1 MSGPNPNP
9 IGGIL
14 RTPVTANATHFS
26 DEFKSILIITNP
38 LTHRRTQTSAAS
50 SEVNV
55 KSIYEQ
61 QQSTCSPAS
70 ADGALARYITSINA
84 ALPAIAIWQLGAV
97 EH

>member
-1 MSGPNPNP
+1 M
-9 IGGIL
+9 
-14 RTPVTANATHFS
+14 
-26 DEFKSILIITNP
+26 
-38 LTHRRTQTSAAS
+38 
-50 SEVNV
+50 NV